1 MKMQYSVLIQWSE
14 EDQAY
19 LVMLPEF
26 GPQPQTHG
34 ATYKEAVKHAKEVMQ
49 TLIEFYEEQGRE
61 LPTPK
66 KYTAKRAKKMVRRKH
81 QVA

>member
-1 MKMQYSVLIQWSE
+1 MKMQYTIVIQWSE

-19 LVMLPEF
+19 LVTLPEF
-26 GPQPQTHG
+26 GPEPQTHG
-34 ATYKEAVKHAKEVMQ
+34 ATYKEAVKHAQEVMQ
-49 TLIEFYEEQGRE
+49 TLIEFYQDQGRE

-66 KYTAKRAKKMVRRKH
+66 KYGATKSKAKPRRKP